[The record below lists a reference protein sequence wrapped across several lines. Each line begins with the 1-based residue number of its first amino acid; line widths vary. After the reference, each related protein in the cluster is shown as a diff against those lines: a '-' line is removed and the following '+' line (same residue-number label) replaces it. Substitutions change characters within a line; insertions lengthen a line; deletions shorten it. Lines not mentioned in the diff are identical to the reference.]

1 MFILIDN
8 AIKYSQNNQDIE
20 IQIDDLE
27 YNKTKIKVISFS
39 PYLTPAERVNIFEKR
54 YRSENIKKIIPDGQ
68 GIGLYVANII
78 ADALETKIYIN
89 CSDSLNRINNINY
102 CNVSFEFEL
111 NHIDQETNS

>member
-54 YRSENIKKIIPDGQ
+54 YCLSWMIFK
-68 GIGLYVANII
+68 
-78 ADALETKIYIN
+78 
-89 CSDSLNRINNINY
+89 NNY
-102 CNVSFEFEL
+102 KRL
-111 NHIDQETNS
+111 